1 MFILKSLTNDDD
13 RVGCDITPFE
23 NWEDALGQMRKE
35 YDKVRDS
42 YGIEDGIS
50 GVTETAT
57 FEVSDSCAFAEVNS
71 GLNDYRWEIL
81 EFKNYIPRYSV
92 RGTPDAFPDPEDVYC
107 IWDNINDKYC
117 VDCDGTALTFREIW
131 QAQEFIDKYYDK
143 IFI

>member
-92 RGTPDAFPDPEDVYC
+92 RGTSDAFPDPEDVYC

>member
-57 FEVSDSCAFAEVNS
+57 FEVNDSCAFAEVNS

-92 RGTPDAFPDPEDVYC
+92 RGMSDAFPDPEDVYC